1 MRKLLTFVAALLI
14 TGSLFAGGLVTNTN
28 QSAMYT
34 RLQSRNASTGIDA
47 VYYNPAGLTKLG
59 DGFFVSLNN
68 QTVGQT
74 KTINEKYMY
83 MTGTPKDYI
92 GKVSAPLFPGI
103 YLAYNTG
110 KFSFSA
116 GVNPIG
122 GGGGAKY
129 DKGLPSFEMKIA
141 DIVPSLKYQG
151 IPTTSYSGDIFFEG
165 SSVYMG
171 YQANVAYKVNDMFS
185 VAAGVRLVSAANTYT
200 GYLKKIS
207 INPNYPAFGATYTGA
222 NMVLAS
228 AFFTDAATYLGNMST
243 TVTGLY
249 NGAVGYSSA
258 ITTIIGGGG
267 DPATLLTDG
276 APLGLDAT
284 AQVTIA
290 AIITAAGYNP
300 TGMNIG
306 TARAIMTGA
315 APTFQATAAGLAT
328 KATAMTANAA
338 GAQDIEVDA
347 ERSGMGYTPII
358 SVNFSP
364 SEKLNIAL
372 KYEFQTKLELAT
384 KVNDNKGGGIFID
397 GSKVIADMPAMLAA
411 GFEYKTTDKL
421 MISASMN
428 YYFDKN
434 VDYDGSELLDI
445 NMIDNNFTEY
455 ALGFEYSVSEKL
467 RASAGWLATF
477 TGVNA
482 NYQNDQ
488 TYSLNTNS
496 FGAGV
501 GYRLNSMI
509 DLNIGGQYTFYNEG
523 SKKFD
528 HRFSGFAVPVIET
541 YNKNTWVIAVGANFT
556 FGKTKE

>member
-14 TGSLFAGGLVTNTN
+14 TGSLLAGGLVTNTN

-59 DGFFVSLNN
+59 NGLFISVNN
-68 QTVGQT
+68 QTIGQK
-74 KTINEKYMY
+74 KTITEKYMY
-83 MTGTPKDYI
+83 LTGTPKDFI
-92 GKVSAPLFPGI
+92 GKVSAPLFPGV
-103 YLAYNTG
+103 YVAFNTG

-116 GVNPIG
+116 GLNPIG

-129 DKGLPSFEMKIA
+129 DKGLPSFEEMVA
-141 DIVPSLKYQG
+141 DIVPSLAFQG
-151 IPTTSYSGDIFFEG
+151 IPTTAYSADIFFEG

-171 YQANVAYKVNDMFS
+171 YQGNIAYKVNDMLS
-185 VAAGVRLVSAANTYT
+185 IAAGVRVVSAANSYK
-200 GYLKKIS
+200 GHLRNIS
-207 INPNYPAFGATYTGA
+207 INPNYPAFGADYTGA

-228 AFFTDAATYLGNMST
+228 TFFTDAADYLDNMST

-249 NGAVGYSSA
+249 NGAVAYSSA
-258 ITTIIGGGG
+258 ITGIIGGGG
-267 DPATLLTDG
+267 DPATLITDAG
-276 APLGLDAT
+276 PLGLDPT
-284 AQVTIA
+284 AQGTIA
-290 AIITAAGYNP
+290 AIIGAAGYNA

-328 KATAMTANAA
+328 KATTMTANAA

-358 SVNFSP
+358 SVNLAP
-364 SEKLNIAL
+364 NENLNIAL

-384 KVNDNKGGGIFID
+384 KVKNGMGGGIFID
-397 GSKVIADMPAMLAA
+397 GSKIIADMPAMLSA
-411 GFEYKTTDKL
+411 GFDYKTSDKL
-421 MISASMN
+421 LVSASMN
-428 YYFDKN
+428 YYFDKD
-434 VDYDGSELLDI
+434 VDYDGSATEPHTS
-445 NMIDNNFTEY
+445 MIDKNFTEY
-455 ALGFEYSVSEKL
+455 ALGFEYTVSEKL
-467 RASAGWLATF
+467 RASAGWLGTF
-477 TGVNA
+477 TGVNK

-509 DLNIGGQYTFYNEG
+509 DLNIGGQYTFYKEG
-523 SKKFD
+523 SKMFD
-528 HRFSGFAVPVIET
+528 HRFATYAVPVVET
-541 YNKNTWVIAVGANFT
+541 YNKNTWVIGIGADFS
-556 FGKTKE
+556 FGKTE